1 MAALEEVAREV
12 LPREMGYDWADLSF
26 QEKQTSGAAVKSL
39 ALSLIFVFLILAA
52 LYESWSLPFS
62 VLLTVPI
69 AIFGAFVG
77 LFLRGYDL
85 GVYSQIGLIVV
96 IGLAAKNA
104 ILIVEFAKVEVE
116 KGRDLLDAA
125 LEGTRLRRR
134 PLIMTSMAFIAGSL
148 PLMFSSGSGAAA
160 RKILGT
166 VVVSGML
173 ADTLIASFLIPVSFY
188 VVEKV
193 SMRFG
198 KKHGEA
204 DGTAQLQP
212 ASGD

>member
-1 MAALEEVAREV
+1 EFSGMSREEITA
-12 LPREMGYDWADLSF
+12 GN
-26 QEKQTSGAAVKSL
+26 QQTTIFAISL
-39 ALSLIFVFLILAA
+39 VFVFLFLAA

-69 AIFGAFVG
+69 ALFGALLG

-104 ILIVEFAKVEVE
+104 ILIVEFAKVEFE

-125 LEGTRLRRR
+125 LEGARLRRR
-134 PLIMTSMAFIAGSL
+134 PLLMTSLAFIAGCL
-148 PLMFSSGSGAAA
+148 PLWFSSGSGAAA

-198 KKHGEA
+198 RKHREE

>member
-1 MAALEEVAREV
+1 A
-12 LPREMGYDWADLSF
+12 
-26 QEKQTSGAAVKSL
+26 L
-39 ALSLIFVFLILAA
+39 ALSVVFVFLILAA

-69 AIFGAFVG
+69 ALFGAFVG
-77 LFLRGYDL
+77 LLLQGYDL

-104 ILIVEFAKVEVE
+104 ILIVEFAKMEFE
-116 KGRDLLDAA
+116 KGRGLLEGA
-125 LEGTRLRRR
+125 LEVARLRRR
-134 PLIMTSMAFIAGSL
+134 PLLMTSLAFIAGCL
-148 PLMFSSGSGAAA
+148 PLWFSTGSGAAA
-160 RKILGT
+160 RQILGT

-193 SMRFG
+193 SLRIG
-198 KKHGEA
+198 KKREHKVEG
-204 DGTAQLQP
+204 DLQP
-212 ASGD
+212 AS

>member
-1 MAALEEVAREV
+1 M
-12 LPREMGYDWADLSF
+12 
-26 QEKQTSGAAVKSL
+26 
-39 ALSLIFVFLILAA
+39 FLILAA

-116 KGRDLLDAA
+116 KGRDLMDAA

-148 PLMFSSGSGAAA
+148 PLWFSSGAGAAA
-160 RKILGT
+160 RRILGT

-193 SMRFG
+193 SMRFS
-198 KKHGEA
+198 KKHREE